1 MRRDEA
7 LLEALRL
14 REDLDD
20 EALFDE
26 GRRDALEGGEAL
38 TEDEDAMGHRAGL
51 NLTALRDAKVTRV

>member
-26 GRRDALEGGEAL
+26 GRGDALEGGEAL
-38 TEDEDAMGHRAGL
+38 TR
-51 NLTALRDAKVTRV
+51 TKTRWDIVRV